1 MPRVRLTGGMK
12 TTVPAVELNGADLGR
27 PITLELPGRTLTGE
41 LRAVNH
47 GRKLVVAGTKAT
59 LTIALPGGS
68 IAVESVDGGA
78 IVELGD
84 TPGPTRA

>member
-1 MPRVRLTGGMK
+1 MPIIRAMAATLSGF
-12 TTVPAVELNGADLGR
+12 DLSR
-27 PITLELPGRTLTGE
+27 PIRVELPGRTLEGE

-68 IAVESVDGGA
+68 VAVESVDGA
-78 IVELGD
+78 TMVELDDASDG
-84 TPGPTRA
+84 TRA